1 MNTRMQPTYSQ
12 RVVTPRLI
20 ENRASG
26 LSTACS
32 NRCSRATVG
41 EVDPFDFGCAQI
53 VAGISESRALSVE
66 KVEKLID
73 QAPLNAST
81 AVKEGLVDAILY
93 PDQVRFSAC
102 YGLQGTPM
110 TLKGNR

>member
-1 MNTRMQPTYSQ
+1 M
-12 RVVTPRLI
+12 
-20 ENRASG
+20 
-26 LSTACS
+26 
-32 NRCSRATVG
+32 
-41 EVDPFDFGCAQI
+41 
-53 VAGISESRALSVE
+53 E